1 MSRRPLTIGVGIV
14 ALCVAVFALQFTASV
29 LIPLVVSLLL
39 FYALD
44 PVVRRLARWH
54 VPRPTAALL
63 VMLAFVGGI
72 GAGGWVLW
80 PQIDQVVDDIPRGA
94 AELRRE
100 LRGARGSDKSTL
112 QRVQEAA
119 KAIDAAAAEAASPP
133 PRTPGVTP
141 VEVRQPT
148 RTTDLLW
155 SGGAGAITF
164 AGQTLTVF
172 FLTIFLLAEGDSFKR
187 KFVRHLPT
195 RGRQR
200 LTVSILNDIETQIGR
215 FIVVTVATSAFVG
228 VATGFAL
235 WGINVRQPGVW
246 GLFAGVMNIVPYFG
260 PLVVTAVLAAV
271 GLLQFGTL
279 SGALLVGGVTLA
291 ITSIEGMVL
300 TPHLLSKAGSLN
312 HVAIFTA
319 LAFWSWAWGTPGM
332 LLAVPM
338 LMVFKAVCD
347 HVDGLETVADLL
359 GTSEES
365 DGAPLTRRL
374 ATPAPDPSPR

>member
-1 MSRRPLTIGVGIV
+1 MPRRAQTIALVVV
-14 ALCVAVFALQFTASV
+14 ALSAAVFLLQFTAAV

-44 PVVRRLARWH
+44 PVVSRLARWH
-54 VPRPTAALL
+54 IPRGSAALL

-72 GAGGWVLW
+72 GAGGWALW
-80 PQIDQVVDDIPRGA
+80 PQIEQVVADIPQGV

-100 LRGARGSDKSTL
+100 LRSARGGDKSTL

-119 KAIDAAAAEAASPP
+119 TAIDAAAAEAASPT

-155 SGGAGAITF
+155 SGSVGALTLM
-164 AGQTLTVF
+164 GQSLTVL
-172 FLTIFLLAEGDSFKR
+172 FLTLFLLSEGDSFKR
-187 KFVRHLPT
+187 KFVRHLQT
-195 RGRQR
+195 RGSQR
-200 LTVSILNDIETQIGR
+200 VTVHILNDIETQIGR
-215 FIVVTVATSAFVG
+215 FVAVTTLTSVVVG
-228 VATGFAL
+228 VATAL
-235 WGINVRQPGVW
+235 VLWSIDVRQPAVW
-246 GLFAGVMNIVPYFG
+246 GLFAGVMNVVPYFG
-260 PLVVTAVLAAV
+260 PLIVTAVLSAV
-271 GLLQFGTL
+271 GLLQFGNAG
-279 SGALLVGGVTLA
+279 GAALVGGVTLT
-291 ITSIEGMVL
+291 ITTLEGMVL

-319 LAFWSWAWGTPGM
+319 IAFWSWAWGAPGM

-347 HVDGLETVADLL
+347 HVEALRPVADLL
-359 GTSEES
+359 GTSEET
-365 DGAPLTRRL
+365 DARLTPS
-374 ATPAPDPSPR
+374 ATPARVP

>member
-1 MSRRPLTIGVGIV
+1 VTPRRAQTIALVIV
-14 ALCVAVFALQFTASV
+14 ALGAAVFLLQLTASV

-44 PVVRRLARWH
+44 PVVHRLVRWH
-54 VPRPTAALL
+54 IPRPSAVLV

-80 PQIDQVVDDIPRGA
+80 PQVDQVVDDIPAGA

-100 LRGARGSDKSTL
+100 LRSVRGGDKSTL

-119 KAIDAAAAEAASPP
+119 KAIDQAAAEAASPP
-133 PRTPGVTP
+133 TRTPGVTP

-148 RTTDLLW
+148 RPSDWLW
-155 SGGAGAITF
+155 SGGMGMLTF
-164 AGQTLTVF
+164 VGQSLTVL
-172 FLTIFLLAEGDSFKR
+172 FLTIFLLSEGDSFKR
-187 KFVRHLPT
+187 KFVRHLQS
-195 RGRQR
+195 RGSQR
-200 LTVSILNDIETQIGR
+200 VTVKILNDIEQQVGR
-215 FIVVTVATSAFVG
+215 FIAVTTATSVLVG

-235 WGINVRQPGVW
+235 WWIDVHHPAVW

-260 PLVVTAVLAAV
+260 PLAVTAVLSAV
-271 GLLQFGTL
+271 GLLQFGNVG
-279 SGALLVGGVTLA
+279 GAFLVGAVTLT

-300 TPHLLSKAGSLN
+300 TPHLLSRAGALN

-319 LAFWSWAWGTPGM
+319 IAFWSWAWGAAGM

-338 LMVFKAVCD
+338 LMAFKAVCD
-347 HVDGLETVADLL
+347 HVEGLRAVADLL
-359 GTSEES
+359 GTSDEPETPFTP
-365 DGAPLTRRL
+365 A
-374 ATPAPDPSPR
+374 ATPARVP